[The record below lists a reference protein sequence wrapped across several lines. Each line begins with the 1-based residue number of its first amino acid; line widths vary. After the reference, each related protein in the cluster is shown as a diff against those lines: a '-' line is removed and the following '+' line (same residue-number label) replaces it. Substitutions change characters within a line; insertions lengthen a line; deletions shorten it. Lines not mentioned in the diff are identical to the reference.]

1 MLLADRTEDGV
12 PVWRLDSF
20 GHAAPSVVTGMPT
33 ITHWTPAPEIGANP
47 WWISLVFRL
56 LLVKNF
62 QVVAMELG
70 MLE

>member
-1 MLLADRTEDGV
+1 MPLVDRTEDGV

-20 GHAAPSVVTGMPT
+20 GHAAPSASTGMPT
-33 ITHWTPAPEIGANP
+33 ITHWTPAPDMGANP
-47 WWISLVFRL
+47 RWISLVCRL
-56 LLVKNF
+56 LLVNDF